1 MLSPDDTVTV
11 RFVLGKP
18 AAQDEMFS
26 VLLKWE
32 NDTYGDLHMID
43 MVENMNDGKSYEY
56 FASMAQMFPGNV
68 SREQR
73 KWDYVMKV
81 DDDSFLHLPHLV
93 EKLRPLKRE
102 KVWFVRPRSPVPI
115 SLYSTLSSF
124 SSSPLTLLAYTVRDA
139 VTKANFTCSVRATS
153 SPGT

>member
-1 MLSPDDTVTV
+1 
-11 RFVLGKP
+11 
-18 AAQDEMFS
+18 
-26 VLLKWE
+26 
-32 NDTYGDLHMID
+32 MID
-43 MVENMNDGKSYEY
+43 MVENMNDGKSFEY

-102 KVWFVRPRSPVPI
+102 KVWFVRPHLFIFHALFILLTRSAILVLQIRDVYEKI
-115 SLYSTLSSF
+115 SSRY
-124 SSSPLTLLAYTVRDA
+124 
-139 VTKANFTCSVRATS
+139 
-153 SPGT
+153 